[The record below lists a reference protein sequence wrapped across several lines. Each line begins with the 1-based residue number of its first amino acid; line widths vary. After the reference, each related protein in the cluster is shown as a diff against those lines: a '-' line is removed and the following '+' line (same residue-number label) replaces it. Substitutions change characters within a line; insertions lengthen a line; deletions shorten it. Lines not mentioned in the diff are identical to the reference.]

1 MTEKQNARRIEMIKG
16 FIKDALSDGTIFV
29 DYLDNEF
36 GTGPP
41 SKMRQEYERVY
52 KDMIDEAEAK
62 RPALTIN
69 QALIQPIIFPDKLRD
84 YQQQSVSEC
93 LSEFREKGKD
103 RCYIQLPTGAG
114 KTRVMYQLIN
124 EDFAEFQAST
134 ALTNSQVQ
142 SGQPVITNRGAVYV
156 CLSPRKDL
164 AEQHF
169 GNASAKHPKTPK
181 GITLNADVII
191 IHCDVPKKDIL
202 AKITAWKQTGT
213 ARALI
218 ISSLY
223 QSVERLKSILEATG
237 ITQIRKLFADEAHL
251 IARWGQQSELARFRW
266 KCWMMRNTICQRRI
280 FMSAT
285 PTENQVGNLDEIW
298 GTRIN
303 PVSVGRLIARKILV
317 PIETLIPNILFN
329 ADEDDNSQANL
340 LGICEPLFK
349 TFTTSGSKKGV
360 VFCNTQAKCSALHKM
375 FREIAAKNGS
385 RLKSFL
391 YIGKG
396 FEDGKLESLD
406 DENMDITLLADE
418 DDYKSRGEIAEF
430 EACNHEPAVIFVCR
444 KISMGYDH
452 TPIDFV
458 AFADPKCSKAE
469 LAQCVGRGLRTSP
482 DTGKTICRVFI
493 PITPSDYSAN
503 TAVKRKHATLFE
515 YLKYLNEDVGVE
527 YRITD
532 RADIHKP
539 PKPLF
544 VNQVNPL
551 ATSDS
556 IQPANPEEDFL
567 GLSAPVADEPNT
579 TIDGEPLVRFLD
591 EHRLFII
598 LSNECVSGSRTE
610 KMRYMYFLRM
620 MREKRIYSPEL
631 YDRFIAAVPEM
642 EQKFIKWPK
651 TVEDIY
657 GTWPAFKWFEVSPAE
672 IRDKYYPDLATCAAR
687 IKVVDTEL
695 MLNNMNYDFWNA
707 TTKYKKI
714 REIDPKI
721 PEIHYTKYY
730 N

>member
-1 MTEKQNARRIEMIKG
+1 MTEKQNARRIEIIKAL
-16 FIKDALSDGTIFV
+16 IKDGLSDGKTFQE
-29 DYLDNEF
+29 YLEEF

-41 SKMRQEYERVY
+41 SKMRLAHEEVY
-52 KDMIDEAEAK
+52 KIMIDEAEAK

-124 EDFAEFQAST
+124 EDFAEFWAST
-134 ALTNSQVQ
+134 APTDSRMP
-142 SGQPVITNRGAVYV
+142 SGQPAITNLGAVYV

-169 GNASAKHPKTPK
+169 RNPSSKNHKTPK
-181 GITLNADVII
+181 GVTINADVII

-202 AKITAWKQTGT
+202 AKITAWKQTRS
-213 ARALI
+213 ARPLI

-251 IARWGQQSELARFRW
+251 IARWGQQSELARYGW

-298 GTRIN
+298 GTLIN

-317 PIETLIPNILFN
+317 PIETLIPNIIFN
-329 ADEDDNSQANL
+329 ADEDDNSPANL
-340 LGICEPLFK
+340 FGICEPLFK

-375 FREIAAKNGS
+375 FRDITAQSGA

-430 EACNHEPAVIFVCR
+430 EACNHEPVVIFVCR

-532 RADIHKP
+532 RADIHKS

-551 ATSDS
+551 ATPDS
-556 IQPANPEEDFL
+556 IQPAVWDEEEL
-567 GLSAPVADEPNT
+567 GLSAPVADEPST

-598 LSNECVSGSRTE
+598 LSNECVSGSSFE
-610 KMRYMYFLRM
+610 KMRYKYFLRM
-620 MREKRIYSPEL
+620 MREKVIYSPEL
-631 YDRFIAAVPEM
+631 YCRFIAVVPEM
-642 EQKFIKWPK
+642 EQKFVKWPK

-657 GTWPAFKWFEVSPAE
+657 STWPAFKWIEVSPAE
-672 IRDKYYPDLATCAAR
+672 IRAKYYPDLATCAAR